1 MLHTGHF
8 SLTELRCLGFTAKQ
22 IVKAGLAH
30 SSEQVAGLRE
40 AGYGCKGLLGAG
52 VAAEVL
58 LSGGFRQ
65 ADLEAAKGRLRSR
78 GIMSGAPPPPASSS
92 SSASSRRQQ
101 ASPAER
107 RRGSGEGVVRTLQFE
122 PPPGEL
128 VLAQPRLLRCVPCE
142 VNVVNVVVA
151 ATVKATV
158 AALGSAPLVPSG
170 VSGRRV

>member
-52 VAAEVL
+52 VAAEAL
-58 LSGGFRQ
+58 LSGGFRK

-107 RRGSGEGVVRTLQFE
+107 RRGGGEGVVRTLQFE
-122 PPPGEL
+122 APGEL

-151 ATVKATV
+151 ATV